1 MTTIRRTLTVAALA
15 VLAAAAPVS
24 AASAATSKK
33 KCSAVQREFF
43 PWECR

>member
-33 KCSAVQREFF
+33 RCSAVQREFF
-43 PWECR
+43 PWQCR